1 MTAQA
6 GDTASSLL
14 LRQKAQ
20 QRTQLKALRAAIP
33 PAERLRAARRAA
45 GVLSRAARRWQAR
58 HVAVYLAFGSEL
70 DTAPLLDAL
79 ERQGCAV
86 YVPVVR
92 RDRQMRFARLAPPLA
107 RNRYGI
113 LEPLA
118 PRRPPRLDLVV
129 LPLLA
134 FDAAGGR
141 LGMGA
146 GYYDRWLARHPRV
159 RTVGYAYAAQRV
171 ARVPAGP
178 LDMRLH
184 AVATEHGI
192 TQCTG

>member
-6 GDTASSLL
+6 GDTASSHL

-20 QRTQLKALRAAIP
+20 QRRRLKALRAAIP
-33 PAERLRAARRAA
+33 PAERTRAARRAA

-70 DTAPLLDAL
+70 DTAPLVDAL
-79 ERQGCAV
+79 ARQGCAV

-92 RDRQMRFARLAPPLA
+92 AGRQMDFALLAPPLA

-134 FDAAGGR
+134 FDAAGRR

-159 RTVGYAYAAQRV
+159 RAVGYAYAAQRV
-171 ARVPAGP
+171 AQVPADAR
-178 LDMRLH
+178 DMRLH

-192 TQCTG
+192 LQCTG